1 MANTITGRILLI
13 GEVENIHYQDKVFSK
28 REVVL
33 DCSRF
38 DTMTGEKMENYP
50 KFEFT
55 GKHVDDLNNYQV
67 GQFVTVSFVLSGR
80 KVEKDGKTSYFTN
93 ITAFKIEPYQ
103 RYNSSAQQAQ
113 PAQAYTPPQTAAQS
127 RQHVASPQPA
137 PFPPNVDEQ
146 GNPAKDDL
154 PF

>member
-1 MANTITGRILLI
+1 MI

-80 KVEKDGKTSYFTN
+80 KVEKDGKT
-93 ITAFKIEPYQ
+93 KIEPYQ
-103 RYNSSAQQAQ
+103 RYNSGAQQAQ
-113 PAQAYTPPQTAAQS
+113 PYTPPQPAAQS
-127 RQHVASPQPA
+127 RQPQTAAPQPA
-137 PFPPNVDEQ
+137 PFPPDVDEQ

>member
-13 GEVENIHYQDKVFSK
+13 GELENIPYQDGVFHK

-38 DTMTGEKMENYP
+38 DTMTGEKNENYP

-80 KVEKDGKTSYFTN
+80 MVEKDGKTSYFTN
-93 ITAFKIEPYQ
+93 ITAYKIEPYQ
-103 RYNSSAQQAQ
+103 RYNSGAQQAQ
-113 PAQAYTPPQTAAQS
+113 PYTPPQPAAQS
-127 RQHVASPQPA
+127 CQPQTAAPQPA
-137 PFPPNVDEQ
+137 PFPPDVDEQ

>member
-1 MANTITGRILLI
+1 MI
-13 GEVENIHYQDKVFSK
+13 GEVENIPYQDNVFRK
-28 REVVL
+28 REIVL

-38 DTMTGEKMENYP
+38 DTMTGEKKENYP

-67 GQFVTVSFVLSGR
+67 GQFVTVSFLLSGR

-93 ITAFKIEPYQ
+93 ITAYKIEPYQ
-103 RYNSSAQQAQ
+103 RYNSGAQQAQ
-113 PAQAYTPPQTAAQS
+113 PYTPPQLAAQS
-127 RQHVASPQPA
+127 RQPQTAAPQPA
-137 PFPPNVDEQ
+137 PFPPDVDEQ

>member
-13 GEVENIHYQDKVFSK
+13 GEVENIPYQDKVFSK

-80 KVEKDGKTSYFTN
+80 RVEKDGKTSYFTN
-93 ITAFKIEPYQ
+93 ITAYKIEPYQ
-103 RYNSSAQQAQ
+103 RYNSGAQ
-113 PAQAYTPPQTAAQS
+113 
-127 RQHVASPQPA
+127 
-137 PFPPNVDEQ
+137 
-146 GNPAKDDL
+146 
-154 PF
+154 

>member
-1 MANTITGRILLI
+1 MANQITGRILLI
-13 GEVENIHYQDKVFSK
+13 GEVENIPYQDKVFSK

-38 DTMTGEKMENYP
+38 DTMTGEKNENYP

-80 KVEKDGKTSYFTN
+80 KVEKDGKTNYFTN
-93 ITAFKIEPYQ
+93 ITAYKIEPYQ
-103 RYNSSAQQAQ
+103 RYNNGVQ
-113 PAQAYTPPQTAAQS
+113 PAQPYTPPQTAAQS
-127 RQHVASPQPA
+127 YQPQTTA
-137 PFPPNVDEQ
+137 PQTAPYPPNVDGQ
-146 GNPAKDDL
+146 GNPEKDDL

>member
-1 MANTITGRILLI
+1 MI
-13 GEVENIHYQDKVFSK
+13 GELENVPYQDGVFHK

-38 DTMTGEKMENYP
+38 DTMTGEKKENYP

-80 KVEKDGKTSYFTN
+80 RVEKDGKTSYFTN
-93 ITAFKIEPYQ
+93 ITAYKIEPYQ
-103 RYNSSAQQAQ
+103 RYDNGAQQSQQAQ
-113 PAQAYTPPQTAAQS
+113 TYTPPQQAAQS
-127 RQHVASPQPA
+127 HQPQASAPQPA
-137 PFPPNVDEQ
+137 PFPPDVDEQ

>member
-1 MANTITGRILLI
+1 MI
-13 GEVENIHYQDKVFSK
+13 GEVENIPYQDKVFSK

-38 DTMTGEKMENYP
+38 DSMTGDKMENYP

-80 KVEKDGKTSYFTN
+80 KVEKEGKTSYFTN
-93 ITAFKIEPYQ
+93 ITAYKIEPYQ
-103 RYNSSAQQAQ
+103 RYNSGAQQAQ
-113 PAQAYTPPQTAAQS
+113 PYTPPQLAAQS
-127 RQHVASPQPA
+127 RQPQTAAPQPA
-137 PFPPNVDEQ
+137 PFPPDVDEQ

>member
-13 GEVENIHYQDKVFSK
+13 GEVENIPYQDKILRK

-38 DTMTGEKMENYP
+38 DTMTGEKKENYP

-55 GKHVDDLNNYQV
+55 GKHVDDLNNYQA
-67 GQFVTVSFVLSGR
+67 GQFVTVSFLLSGR
-80 KVEKDGKTSYFTN
+80 KVEKEGKTTYFTN
-93 ITAFKIEPYQ
+93 ITAYKIEPYQ
-103 RYNSSAQQAQ
+103 RYNNGAQQAQ
-113 PAQAYTPPQTAAQS
+113 PSQPYTPQPVVQNHQPQTTA
-127 RQHVASPQPA
+127 PQPT
-137 PFPPNVDEQ
+137 PFPPDIDEQ